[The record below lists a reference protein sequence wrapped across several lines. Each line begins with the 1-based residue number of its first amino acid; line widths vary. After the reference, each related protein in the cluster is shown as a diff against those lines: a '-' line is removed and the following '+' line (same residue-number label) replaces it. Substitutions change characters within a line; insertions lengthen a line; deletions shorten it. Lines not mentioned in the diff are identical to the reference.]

1 MNKIV
6 ALVPL
11 RGGSKSIP
19 DKNIRLIAGKPLCA
33 WVLEAACRSKVFAEV
48 VVSTDAPKIAAVV
61 QRLDLPVK
69 ILNRPAAL
77 ATDEAS
83 TEAVMLH
90 AAQLLDF
97 DVLATI
103 QATSPLVQAED
114 FRRAWDIFKTSGYD
128 SLLTAVRTKRFF
140 WQDDGTALNYNPRQR
155 PRRQDFPGSLME
167 NGAFY
172 LTSRRLLEQTSCRL
186 GGRIGL
192 YEMALESAVEIDEPE
207 DWSLVERALISR
219 GHQSL
224 SGRLARIRL
233 LAVDVDG
240 TLTDAG
246 MYWSAEGDQL
256 KKFNTR
262 DAKGL
267 ELVRNLGVEVAIITS
282 ENSPIVTARARK
294 LGIQHCFIGVDDK
307 QQCLKTLVRELGLNL
322 AEVAYVGD
330 DVNDLDCL
338 KIAGF
343 SACPADAVEAVA
355 ARVQYISSHAGGRG
369 AVRDV
374 CELICA
380 AYAQRNTGE
389 SAIFQ

>member
-48 VVSTDAPKIAAVV
+48 VVSTDSAKIASVV
-61 QRLDLPVK
+61 QNLDLPVK
-69 ILNRPAAL
+69 ILDRPAAL

-90 AAQLLDF
+90 AAQRLEF
-97 DVLATI
+97 DILATI
-103 QATSPLVQAED
+103 QATSPLVQADD
-114 FRRAWDIFKTSGYD
+114 FRLACDLFKTHGYD

-140 WQDDGTALNYNPRQR
+140 WQEDGTALNYIPQQR

-172 LTSRRLLEQTSCRL
+172 LTRRSLLEQTGCRL

-192 YEMALESAVEIDEPE
+192 YEMPLESAVEIDEPQ
-207 DWSLVERALISR
+207 DWTLVEHALISR
-219 GHQSL
+219 CNRSL
-224 SGRLARIRL
+224 FTRLAKIKL

-246 MYWSAEGDQL
+246 MYWSAAGDQL

-267 ELVRNLGVEVAIITS
+267 ERVRGLGIEVAIMTS

-294 LGIQHCFIGVDDK
+294 LGIQHCFVGIDDK
-307 QQCLKTLVRELGLNL
+307 QHCLETLVEKRGFRL

-343 SACPADAVEAVA
+343 SACPADAVAAV
-355 ARVQYISSHAGGRG
+355 RQQVQHISSYAGGMG

-380 AYAQRNTGE
+380 AHT
-389 SAIFQ
+389 

>member
-1 MNKIV
+1 MANYV

-33 WVLEAACRSKVFAEV
+33 WVLQAACLSGIFDKVI
-48 VVSTDAPKIAAVV
+48 VSTDSAKIADVV
-61 QRLDLPVK
+61 QSLGLPVEV
-69 ILNRPAAL
+69 LHRPAEL

-90 AAQLLDF
+90 AAQVLEF

-103 QATSPLVQAED
+103 QATSPLVQPED
-114 FRRAWDIFKTSGYD
+114 FQKAYDMFQSSGYD
-128 SLLTAVRTKRFF
+128 SLLTAVRSKRFF
-140 WQDDGTALNYNPRQR
+140 WNDDGTALNYRPQHR
-155 PRRQDFPGSLME
+155 PRRQDFAGSLME

-172 LTSRRLLEQTSCRL
+172 FTKRSILEQTNCRL
-186 GGRIGL
+186 GGSTGI
-192 YEMALESAVEIDEPE
+192 YEMAAESAVEIDEPD
-207 DWSLVERALISR
+207 DWRIVERTLLDRSRQTLHEILKNIS
-219 GHQSL
+219 
-224 SGRLARIRL
+224 L
-233 LAVDVDG
+233 LVVDVDG

-267 ELVRNLGVEVAIITS
+267 ELVRKTGVEVAIITS
-282 ENSPIVTARARK
+282 ENSPIVTARASK
-294 LGIQHCFIGVDDK
+294 LGIQHCFIGVEKK
-307 QQCLKTLVRELGLNL
+307 QPYLEALACKLSIELT
-322 AEVAYVGD
+322 EVAYIGD
-330 DVNDLDCL
+330 DINDLDCL

-343 SACPADAVEAVA
+343 SACPADAVEAVTTT
-355 ARVQYISSHAGGRG
+355 VQYVSKHAGGMG
-369 AVRDV
+369 AVRDI

-380 AYAQRNTGE
+380 AHAAHTTN
-389 SAIFQ
+389 

>member
-1 MNKIV
+1 MSKIV

-19 DKNIRLIAGKPLCA
+19 DKNIRLLAGKPLCA
-33 WVLEAACRSKVFAEV
+33 WVLEAACRSGVFAEV
-48 VVSTDAPKIAAVV
+48 VVSTDSAKIAAVV
-61 QRLDLPVK
+61 QSLDLPVK
-69 ILNRPAAL
+69 ILDRPAAL

-90 AAQLLDF
+90 AAQQLDF
-97 DVLATI
+97 DILATI
-103 QATSPLVQAED
+103 QATSPLTQAED
-114 FRRAWDIFKTSGYD
+114 FRRATEIFKTNGYD

-140 WQDDGTALNYNPRQR
+140 WRDGATALNYNPQQR

-192 YEMALESAVEIDEPE
+192 YEMAPETAIEIDEPE
-207 DWSLVERALISR
+207 DWILVERALISQC
-219 GHQSL
+219 HQSL
-224 SGRLARIRL
+224 SARLAKIRL
-233 LAVDVDG
+233 LVVDVDG

-246 MYWSAEGDQL
+246 MYWSAEGEQL

-267 ELVRNLGVEVAIITS
+267 ELVRKLGIEVAIITS

-294 LGIQHCFIGVDDK
+294 LEIQHCFVGVEDK
-307 QQCLKTLVRELGLNL
+307 RPCLESLAKKLGFSLRD
-322 AEVAYVGD
+322 VAYIGD
-330 DVNDLDCL
+330 DVNDLKCL
-338 KIAGF
+338 TISGF
-343 SACPADAVEAVA
+343 SACPADAVDAVKSQ
-355 ARVQYISSHAGGRG
+355 VQYIATQAGGRG
-369 AVRDV
+369 AVREV
-374 CELICA
+374 CDLICA
-380 AYAQRNTGE
+380 AG
-389 SAIFQ
+389 

>member
-1 MNKIV
+1 MVNYV

-33 WVLEAACRSKVFAEV
+33 WVLEAACLSGVFDKI
-48 VVSTDAPKIAAVV
+48 VVSTDSLKIANVV
-61 QRLDLPVK
+61 RGLGLPVE
-69 ILNRPAAL
+69 ILDRPAEL

-83 TEAVMLH
+83 TESVMLH
-90 AAQLLDF
+90 AAQVLDF

-103 QATSPLVQAED
+103 QATSPLVQPED
-114 FRRAWDIFKTSGYD
+114 FQKAYSIFKAGSYD

-140 WQDDGTALNYNPRQR
+140 WNDDGTALNYIPQQR
-155 PRRQDFPGSLME
+155 PRRQDFSGSLME

-172 LTSRRLLEQTSCRL
+172 FTKRSALEHTNCRL
-186 GGRIGL
+186 GDDVCI
-192 YEMALESAVEIDEPE
+192 YEMTAESAVEIDEQE
-207 DWSLVERALISR
+207 DWALVERDLLERRS
-219 GHQSL
+219 QSL
-224 SGRLARIRL
+224 NETLAKIKL

-267 ELVRNLGVEVAIITS
+267 ELVRKAGVEVAIITS
-282 ENSPIVTARARK
+282 ENSPIVTARASK
-294 LGIQHCFIGVDDK
+294 LGIQHCFIGVENK
-307 QQCLKTLVRELGLNL
+307 QKCLEALARELRVGM
-322 AEVAYVGD
+322 AEIAYVGD
-330 DVNDLDCL
+330 DINDLNCL
-338 KIAGF
+338 EMSGF
-343 SACPADAVEAVA
+343 SACPADAVSAVTA
-355 ARVQYISSHAGGRG
+355 TVQYISKYAGGMG
-369 AVRDV
+369 AIRDI

-380 AYAQRNTGE
+380 AQVEHNTN
-389 SAIFQ
+389 